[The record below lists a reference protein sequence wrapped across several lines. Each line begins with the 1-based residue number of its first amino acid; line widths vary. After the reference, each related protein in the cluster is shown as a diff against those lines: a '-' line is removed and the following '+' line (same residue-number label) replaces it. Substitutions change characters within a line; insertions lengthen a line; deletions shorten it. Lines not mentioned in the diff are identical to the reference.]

1 MAFRLDYYNYDRKRV
16 GYFVY
21 ATGIDSYG
29 NERMVILSHDPIVSG
44 CNPYYWA
51 VTHNNDLGHEF
62 SNQEDAADTVKY
74 VSGRNYSVQS
84 VDRNSIK
91 IGMVEFN
98 TISIATDLGDLPL

>member
-29 NERMVILSHDPIVSG
+29 NERMVILSHDPSVSG
-44 CNPYYWA
+44 CNPYYWE
-51 VTHNNDLGHEF
+51 VTYHNNLGHEF
-62 SNQEDAADTVKY
+62 SNQEDAAETVKY

-98 TISIATDLGDLPL
+98 TISIATDLGDLPQ